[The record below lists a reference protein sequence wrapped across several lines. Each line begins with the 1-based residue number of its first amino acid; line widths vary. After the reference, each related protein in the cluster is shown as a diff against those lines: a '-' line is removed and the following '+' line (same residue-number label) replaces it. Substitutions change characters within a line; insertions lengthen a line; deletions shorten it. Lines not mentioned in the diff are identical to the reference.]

1 MDPSGGRRWRS
12 PSPAA
17 PLPPAVSN
25 RFLRLAGG
33 SIGWPTS
40 GRTRP
45 WRILWGSVSKTPT
58 TSSRTT
64 YLQLRDGLV
73 NTRRGGLEGHPIDEQ
88 VLEDR
93 LDLFHHRRLEERP
106 AEDRTEFRRLVVA
119 QLHRRGLV
127 STGVEAVDNAA
138 PAVMDDDGDAAA
150 VGSRHLVAATDSWQI
165 FDDEVETGL
174 DWTASTVLRPWSG
187 PSSNKNGGSALASTT
202 ALACGSRSTGLAM
215 TASSSGRR
223 CRIEHGRHR
232 PPSRSHRRAPA

>member
-165 FDDEVETGL
+165 FDDEVETAVGL
-174 DWTASTVLRPWSG
+174 H
-187 PSSNKNGGSALASTT
+187 ALALLYNRQSSTMRLGRQRVPIDVPRIELT
-202 ALACGSRSTGLAM
+202 LSAQSATSSRSVARIHATSK
-215 TASSSGRR
+215 ASATTR
-223 CRIEHGRHR
+223 
-232 PPSRSHRRAPA
+232 